1 MNLSI
6 KPLQSFINRISHPPS
21 LNYCRFSSVLVHNL
35 LHFQQYKHK
44 LTGSSINN
52 FKHKKKDAGLLKIA
66 IGAPRSPVNNCRS
79 RITSNLSDMQFY
91 EPERC
96 SGEVCNIEEYGFA
109 FIETDVQN
117 AAGSEISQGRQQ
129 RQISR
134 IELNEQE
141 SELRP

>member
-1 MNLSI
+1 
-6 KPLQSFINRISHPPS
+6 
-21 LNYCRFSSVLVHNL
+21 
-35 LHFQQYKHK
+35 
-44 LTGSSINN
+44 
-52 FKHKKKDAGLLKIA
+52 
-66 IGAPRSPVNNCRS
+66 
-79 RITSNLSDMQFY
+79 MQFY